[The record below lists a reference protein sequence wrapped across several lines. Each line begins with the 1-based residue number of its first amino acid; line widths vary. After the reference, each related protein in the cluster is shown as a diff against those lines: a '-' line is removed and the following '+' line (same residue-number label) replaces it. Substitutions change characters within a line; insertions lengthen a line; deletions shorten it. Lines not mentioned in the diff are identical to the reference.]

1 MLEEKQ
7 TSEYEGRPLLILFH
21 VPKVH
26 FSRFNNNNNN
36 IKNNNTNN
44 NNNINYLF
52 IYLFPLSLPSNSYL
66 VQG

>member
-52 IYLFPLSLPSNSYL
+52 IYSLCLYL
-66 VQG
+66 VTAT